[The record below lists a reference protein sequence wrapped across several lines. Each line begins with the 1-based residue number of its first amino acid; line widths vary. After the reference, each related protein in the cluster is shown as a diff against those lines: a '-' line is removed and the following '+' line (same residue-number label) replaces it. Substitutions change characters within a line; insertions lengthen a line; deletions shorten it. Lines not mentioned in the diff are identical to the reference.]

1 MATEEKKAL
10 EDFLST
16 VEIITDDL
24 KEGFLA
30 GFNYKK
36 KENDKIPYQEII
48 AAANE
53 ILKRNFKVTA
63 TYKAHISA
71 RWREGFRVDD
81 FIAVCKIKAAQWK
94 DDPAMTI
101 YLRPETLWGTK
112 MSSYCNEPMPKAK
125 KMIANHLGV
134 MVEVDED

>member
-1 MATEEKKAL
+1 MTEEEKAL
-10 EDFLST
+10 QDFLSG

-30 GFNYKK
+30 GYNYRQK
-36 KENDKIPYQEII
+36 KEDIPFQEII

-63 TYKAHISA
+63 TYKAHIRA
-71 RWREGFRVDD
+71 RWREGFRMDD

-94 DDPAMTI
+94 DDPAMAI
-101 YLRPETLWGTK
+101 YLRPETLFGTK
-112 MSSYCNEPMPKAK
+112 MSSYCQEPLPKAK